1 MLEKEDK
8 YDPSVYGQLR
18 AKFLNAL
25 DSSIIR
31 FDGFAEEEKRRQ
43 TIMKEIREGKLVIIK

>member
-25 DSSIIR
+25 DSSVIR

-43 TIMKEIREGKLVIIK
+43 AIMKEIREGKLVIIK